1 MITNES
7 DIRIAVQAMLVCAL
21 ALWGF
26 WTCAAVML
34 ILMVP
39 WSPFFAVT
47 GYLAKPIVDWRHRKA
62 RAGHKKGV
70 AHIEKELGTLLS
82 KSKDRG
88 RIPARAALPKT
99 QVAAKAPKPESSQ
112 SLQASQSDIP
122 NATPLQDLTASAQN
136 LLVPLAIPSAIADY
150 VRDLPQGD
158 LSNTNMEV
166 EQVKFVEDTAEA
178 DVKFQSPHM
187 KEAIRQRY
195 TLRKSGGQWKVE
207 SQQPPNGGSKVP
219 RHSLPALAGPKKAR
233 SIPAEG

>member
-7 DIRIAVQAMLVCAL
+7 DIRVAVQAALVCAL

-47 GYLAKPIVDWRHRKA
+47 GYLAKPIVDWRQRKA

-70 AHIEKELGTLLS
+70 AHIEKELATLLS
-82 KSKDRG
+82 KPKSRG
-88 RIPARAALPKT
+88 HIPPRATLPKT

-112 SLQASQSDIP
+112 GVQASPSDIP
-122 NATPLQDLTASAQN
+122 NARPLQDLAASAQN

-166 EQVKFVEDTAEA
+166 EQVTFVADTAEA

-187 KEAIRQRY
+187 KETIRQRY

-219 RHSLPALAGPKKAR
+219 RHSLPAPADSQKPGGAR
-233 SIPAEG
+233 AEG